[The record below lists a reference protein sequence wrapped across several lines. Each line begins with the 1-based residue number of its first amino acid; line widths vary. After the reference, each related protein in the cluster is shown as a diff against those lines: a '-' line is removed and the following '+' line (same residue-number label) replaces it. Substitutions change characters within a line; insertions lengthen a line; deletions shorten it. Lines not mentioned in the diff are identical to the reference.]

1 MMIALINF
9 DLFVVVFLDKMFY
22 YNYLMMIFEKEI
34 DKKEKKDSRQ
44 ILFSRQ
50 LSQGFNIY
58 LLIYVNIIAATL
70 LFFIIYT

>member
-9 DLFVVVFLDKMFY
+9 DLFVVVFLDKTFY